1 MIVLIIGGS
10 SSGKSAFAEDFLCNI
25 SEESNR
31 IYIATM
37 EKNSFENE
45 KKIRKHRFER
55 KNKNFFTI
63 EQSKC
68 ISDAYEKYIKK
79 NHCVKNTNSVIIES
93 VSNLLA
99 NEMFELS
106 MGWIDMH
113 YKIVSDKIVDDLS
126 DYIVNEIAF
135 ITKNSQNCVIV
146 SDNIFEGG
154 LLYDELTN
162 VYIEI
167 LGEINRKI
175 SCFSDIL
182 YEVTEGMT
190 IKVF

>member
-68 ISDAYEKYIKK
+68 ISDAYEKYIKN

-106 MGWIDMH
+106 MGWIDKH

-146 SDNIFEGG
+146 SDNI
-154 LLYDELTN
+154 
-162 VYIEI
+162 
-167 LGEINRKI
+167 
-175 SCFSDIL
+175 
-182 YEVTEGMT
+182 
-190 IKVF
+190 